1 MASIVKRG
9 SSYRAQVS
17 LYNKNVH
24 QKLSKTF
31 QTKKEAQLWALEME
45 LNKGRGKDLAYQTT
59 TFADFFENWVY
70 LVKRNDI
77 RETTFQNYVH
87 TLKIV
92 KELFKDIQLK
102 DLDDIVVQK
111 KIDEYTKGRSR
122 KTVHEVLL
130 KIKSALKDAYFRGY
144 ISNDFANLVKTRG
157 NNPAKRNKALSI
169 IELKKLRNYLLKNT
183 DIEFNVVVLVALE
196 TGMRRGEILG
206 IKPKYLYEYGIK
218 VRESISP
225 TSGEKLLKK
234 RHHKRD
240 ISINKNIYELI
251 KSVPVKSDGYIFNKD
266 GFKHSQ
272 ELAKILKQLG
282 IQKNTFHGL
291 RDTHASFL
299 FSQDIDLVYVSK
311 RLGHVNIQT
320 TQNYYLELMPE
331 KKHQQDADALNLLNS
346 L

>member
-102 DLDDIVVQK
+102 DLEDNVVQK

-169 IELKKLRNYLLKNT
+169 IELKKLRN
-183 DIEFNVVVLVALE
+183 
-196 TGMRRGEILG
+196 
-206 IKPKYLYEYGIK
+206 
-218 VRESISP
+218 
-225 TSGEKLLKK
+225 
-234 RHHKRD
+234 
-240 ISINKNIYELI
+240 
-251 KSVPVKSDGYIFNKD
+251 
-266 GFKHSQ
+266 
-272 ELAKILKQLG
+272 
-282 IQKNTFHGL
+282 
-291 RDTHASFL
+291 
-299 FSQDIDLVYVSK
+299 
-311 RLGHVNIQT
+311 
-320 TQNYYLELMPE
+320 
-331 KKHQQDADALNLLNS
+331 
-346 L
+346 